1 MTRRIFLATGAAAA
15 AAPLLLRI
23 PSTGAAPA
31 ATDDFG
37 FPPPNRGGH
46 YVKNIVFPVA
56 GPVWWTDTYLACRDA
71 GCSRHHEGQD
81 LFGKKHQKLIA
92 AVSGTIAVLRH
103 RSTGNSLYIR
113 SDADGWYYGY
123 LHINN
128 DSPGTDNHRN
138 LYSQAFAP
146 HVRLGSHVRRGQ
158 HIAYLGDSG
167 NAESTSAHCH
177 FEIRKPASSVWHSQ
191 AVNAKFSLNA
201 AKARRS
207 GSTGVQAPSGQPP
220 MRTGDAGSKVS
231 ALQRALNAGAGARLV
246 RDGQFGPATEAAV
259 KNLQKW
265 CRLIPD
271 GVYGRK
277 SQWAL
282 HVACNGGAHR

>member
-23 PSTGAAPA
+23 PSTGAAPDA
-31 ATDDFG
+31 MTDFG

-56 GPVWWTDTYLACRDA
+56 GTVWWSDTYLACRDA

-81 LFGKKHQKLIA
+81 LFGKKHQKLVA
-92 AVSGTIAVLRH
+92 AVSGTIVVLRH

-128 DSPGTDNHRN
+128 DSPGTDNNRN

-146 HVRLGSHVRRGQ
+146 NVRLGSHVRRGQ

-191 AVNAKFSLNA
+191 AVEREVQPERGEGPEERLDRRPCAVRPASDANRRRGEQGCCVATRA
-201 AKARRS
+201 ERRS
-207 GSTGVQAPSGQPP
+207 GSAP
-220 MRTGDAGSKVS
+220 
-231 ALQRALNAGAGARLV
+231 V

-259 KNLQKW
+259 KKLQKW
-265 CRLIPD
+265 YRLTPD

-277 SQWAL
+277 SQWVL
-282 HVACNGGAHR
+282 HVACDGGAHR